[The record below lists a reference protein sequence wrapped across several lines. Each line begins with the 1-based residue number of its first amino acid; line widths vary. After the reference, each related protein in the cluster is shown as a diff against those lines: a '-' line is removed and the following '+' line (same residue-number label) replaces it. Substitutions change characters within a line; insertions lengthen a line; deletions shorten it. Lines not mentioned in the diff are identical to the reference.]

1 MPGCVRQPEGLAG
14 AVLGR
19 PALGAVP
26 CQQAARGIP
35 RAAYAR
41 HPRQLRR
48 HPPAPDVHYFSALRR
63 AASRLRRAG
72 RVPVRGSDAD
82 ILRAFAAAVVRA
94 HLAVHQ
100 QLRDGDH
107 RLAALLAM
115 AAEGA
120 GRAGGSGEHRVKC
133 VSLRG
138 YAVARNFRR
147 CLFRLKGLSQMALL
161 ELGGKRFTIPVGEVT
176 LGSDASCGISL
187 SGAAVLPRHALLQGQ
202 ADGQV
207 IIRKASPAADIL
219 INGVRLGAEPTPL
232 LHGDKVEVGGHELTF
247 VDERRSGST
256 QFVKAFTPATAA
268 GPAKAGVKPQ
278 AIGVTGGRIVSL
290 TDGREYVI
298 ATASLVFGREAGCD
312 VVVAGKDVSRRH
324 AEIVQTPKGYLL
336 VDTSTNGTF
345 VNEER
350 VEGQRILARTDVI
363 RLGDEQFRFYADAAP
378 ATAAPPP
385 PPGPA
390 ASPPQAA
397 PPPSAP
403 SPGTQPVGGS
413 GQAAPPPGAG
423 DRLRHTVHGLEAY
436 VPPSPR
442 SATGGALASFL
453 VRSGGLAGQR
463 LSVKTPVVNIG
474 RADYNDLVV
483 PDPSVS
489 TSHAKL
495 QRREGVWVLVDL
507 DSTNG
512 TFVDGEQVKGE
523 APLAPGATVRLGDVQ
538 LVFEPSDDAMSIA
551 KGGGTQMLR
560 TPHSTA
566 LNAPP
571 RPASPPS
578 QPPASPSRPS
588 PAPPA
593 SPAPPLRPQPPTP
606 SRPGPRPKRPAA
618 QQPPPKKGKGCG
630 GSAAALV
637 VGGGAIV
644 ALLHRLLA

>member
-1 MPGCVRQPEGLAG
+1 MHGCVRQPEGLAG

-19 PALGAVP
+19 LALGAVP
-26 CQQAARGIP
+26 CQQAARGIR

-48 HPPAPDVHYFSALRR
+48 HPPAPDVHHLPPLLRTDAR
-63 AASRLRRAG
+63 FRRAG
-72 RVPVRGSDAD
+72 RVPVRGGDAD
-82 ILRAFAAAVVRA
+82 LCRALAAAVVRA

-107 RLAALLAM
+107 GLAALLVL
-115 AAEGA
+115 AAEGV
-120 GRAGGSGEHRVKC
+120 GRAGGSGEHRVKR

-138 YAVARNFRR
+138 YAVGRNFRR

-161 ELGGKRFTIPVGEVT
+161 ELGGKRFTIPVGEMT
-176 LGSDASCGISL
+176 LGSDASCAISL
-187 SGAAVLPRHALLQGQ
+187 SGADVLPRHALLQGQ

-207 IIRKASPAADIL
+207 IIRKVSPAADVL

-268 GPAKAGVKPQ
+268 GPPKAGAKPP
-278 AIGVTGGRIVSL
+278 AIGVTGGRVVSL

-298 ATASLVFGREAGCD
+298 AAASLVFGREAGCD
-312 VVVAGKDVSRRH
+312 VVVPGKDVSRRH

-363 RLGDEQFRFYADAAP
+363 RLGEEQFRFYADAAS

-397 PPPSAP
+397 PPAP
-403 SPGTQPVGGS
+403 S
-413 GQAAPPPGAG
+413 PPPGAG

-442 SATGGALASFL
+442 SAAGGSLASFL

-512 TFVDGEQVKGE
+512 TFVDGEQVKGD

-538 LVFEPSDDAMSIA
+538 LVFEPSDDALSIA

-566 LNAPP
+566 PNAPP

-578 QPPASPSRPS
+578 QPPASPSRP
-588 PAPPA
+588 PP
-593 SPAPPLRPQPPTP
+593 SPPLRPQPPTP

>member
-1 MPGCVRQPEGLAG
+1 MHGCVRQPEGLAG

-19 PALGAVP
+19 LALGAVP
-26 CQQAARGIP
+26 CQQAARGIR

-48 HPPAPDVHYFSALRR
+48 HPPAPDVHHLPPLLRTDAR
-63 AASRLRRAG
+63 FRRAG
-72 RVPVRGSDAD
+72 RVPVRGGDAD
-82 ILRAFAAAVVRA
+82 LCRALAAAVVRA

-107 RLAALLAM
+107 RLAALLVL
-115 AAEGA
+115 AAEGV
-120 GRAGGSGEHRVKC
+120 GRAGGSGEHRVKR

-138 YAVARNFRR
+138 YAVGRNFRR

-176 LGSDASCGISL
+176 LGSDASCAISL
-187 SGAAVLPRHALLQGQ
+187 SGADVLPRHALLQGQ

-207 IIRKASPAADIL
+207 IIRKVSPAADVL

-256 QFVKAFTPATAA
+256 QFVKAFTPGTAA
-268 GPAKAGVKPQ
+268 GPAKAGVKPP
-278 AIGVTGGRIVSL
+278 AIGVTGGRVVSL

-298 ATASLVFGREAGCD
+298 AAASLVFGREAGCD

-385 PPGPA
+385 PPGLA

-397 PPPSAP
+397 HPPSAP

-413 GQAAPPPGAG
+413 GQEAPPLGAG

-442 SATGGALASFL
+442 SATGGSLASFL

-463 LSVKTPVVNIG
+463 LSVKAPVVNIG

-538 LVFEPSDDAMSIA
+538 LVFEPSDDALSIA
-551 KGGGTQMLR
+551 KGGGTQVLR

-578 QPPASPSRPS
+578 QPPASPSRP
-588 PAPPA
+588 PP
-593 SPAPPLRPQPPTP
+593 SPPLRPQPPTP
-606 SRPGPRPKRPAA
+606 SRPGPRPKRSAA
-618 QQPPPKKGKGCG
+618 HQPPPKKGKGCG